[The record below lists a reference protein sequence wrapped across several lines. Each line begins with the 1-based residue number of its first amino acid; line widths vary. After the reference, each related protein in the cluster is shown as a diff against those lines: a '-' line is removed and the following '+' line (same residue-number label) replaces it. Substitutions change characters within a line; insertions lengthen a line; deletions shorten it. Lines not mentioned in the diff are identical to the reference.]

1 MHTMTYPL
9 GLDLRGRRVLVVGGG
24 ALASRR
30 VGGLLDEGADV
41 VLVAPRALPELEEL
55 DAAGRLEWRRRGFE
69 EEDLEGAWLVLAH
82 TNAEPVQDA
91 VAEAAER
98 RRIFCVKGGDAERA
112 SAHVPARA
120 CAHGVSVA
128 VNAGRDPRRA
138 REVAAWVA
146 AALESGEAP
155 VEPRRAGAAAPG
167 RQAPGSVALVGG
179 GPGDA
184 GLLTVRGRYLVAGA
198 DVVVADRLGP
208 REVLGRLKEGAR
220 VVEVGKT
227 AGFHPVPQERI
238 NEILVEEA
246 RAGARV
252 VRLKGG
258 DPYVL
263 GRGAEEEQHCA
274 ARGIPVEVVPG
285 VTSAVSVPAAAGIPV
300 THRGLAHGF
309 SVVTAHDQ
317 IEQVPSS
324 VEHTLVLL
332 MGVSKLE
339 LTAARLMEAGRGPEV
354 PWPSSSGAGRRG
366 SGSPWAR
373 SGDIAERARAR
384 GVAAPAVIVVGEV
397 ARLARTG
404 QGPEGGEAAAAR
416 ELSLS

>member
-1 MHTMTYPL
+1 MTYPL

-30 VGGLLDEGADV
+30 VGSLLDEGADV

-55 DAAGRLEWRRRGFE
+55 AAAGRLDWRRRGFE
-69 EEDLEGAWLVLAH
+69 EEDLEAAWLVLAH
-82 TNAEPVQDA
+82 TDSAQVQDA

-98 RRIFCVKGGDAERA
+98 RRIFCVKGGDAGRA

-120 CAHGVSVA
+120 SAHGVSVA

-155 VEPRRAGAAAPG
+155 VEPRRADAAAPPG

-179 GPGDA
+179 GPGEA
-184 GLLTVRGRYLVAGA
+184 GLLTVRGRYLLAGA
-198 DVVVADRLGP
+198 DVIVADRLGP
-208 REVLGRLKEGAR
+208 REVLGRLKEGVR

-274 ARGIPVEVVPG
+274 AHGIPVEVVPG

-354 PWPSSSGAGRRG
+354 PVAIVERG
-366 SGSPWAR
+366 WTPRQRVTVGTL
-373 SGDIAERARAR
+373 GDIAERARAR
-384 GVAAPAVIVVGEV
+384 GVAAPAVIVVGDV

-404 QGPEGGEAAAAR
+404 EGPDGGAAAAAR

>member
-1 MHTMTYPL
+1 MPQR
-9 GLDLRGRRVLVVGGG
+9 D
-24 ALASRR
+24 
-30 VGGLLDEGADV
+30 DAD
-41 VLVAPRALPELEEL
+41 
-55 DAAGRLEWRRRGFE
+55 
-69 EEDLEGAWLVLAH
+69 
-82 TNAEPVQDA
+82 
-91 VAEAAER
+91 
-98 RRIFCVKGGDAERA
+98 
-112 SAHVPARA
+112 
-120 CAHGVSVA
+120 
-128 VNAGRDPRRA
+128 
-138 REVAAWVA
+138 
-146 AALESGEAP
+146 
-155 VEPRRAGAAAPG
+155 APG
-167 RQAPGSVALVGG
+167 RQAPGTVALVGG
-179 GPGDA
+179 GPGDP
-184 GLLTVRGRYLVAGA
+184 GLLTVRGRFLVAGA

-208 REVLGRLKEGAR
+208 REVLRHLREGAR

-246 RAGARV
+246 HAGARV

-263 GRGAEEEQHCA
+263 GRGAEEEQHCLE
-274 ARGIPVEVVPG
+274 RGVPVEVVPG

-332 MGVSKLE
+332 MGVSRLE
-339 LTAARLMEAGRGPEV
+339 RTAARLMDAGRGPEV
-354 PWPSSSGAGRRG
+354 PVAIVERG
-366 SGSPWAR
+366 WTPQQRVTVGTL
-373 SGDIAERARAR
+373 GDIARKARER

-404 QGPEGGEAAAAR
+404 EGPDAAPAGVLPA
-416 ELSLS
+416 LSLL